1 MALDARGVA
10 VRRLAACCGVVLTW
24 ASAVPAFAAGFQQ
37 KTMRVPL
44 AVTEVERPLI
54 LGRGWLELGLG
65 VDVKDAAGAWTAGG
79 EPRGFG
85 DDATGWLY
93 TTERVD
99 VRYGITRHAEL
110 YARVPIHYARLT
122 GAGAA
127 TTAFGLG
134 DPVAGGRLEWF
145 RKQAP
150 TTSIT
155 SDLYAKLPAGPE
167 APGSTVGTPART
179 TGVPL
184 STGTFDAGVEMAGK
198 HQLGPVAVTAGI
210 AYTHRFSGVT
220 QYRLDIDDAP
230 YAGRFKPGD
239 EVRLRVEPVIQ
250 LGPVAVAAEV
260 AYVRRAMAAI
270 GTSGGASG
278 SELTA
283 VAGSDGWAVDVTP
296 GFTVNVTRGFDLHAG
311 VGVPIR
317 GEDLVFFPLEDL
329 TPTRGLLWSGG
340 MELRY

>member
-1 MALDARGVA
+1 
-10 VRRLAACCGVVLTW
+10 
-24 ASAVPAFAAGFQQ
+24 
-37 KTMRVPL
+37 MRAPL

-79 EPRGFG
+79 EPRAFE
-85 DDATGWLY
+85 DDATRWLY
-93 TTERVD
+93 TTEHVD

-110 YARVPIHYARLT
+110 YARVPLHYVRLN
-122 GAGAA
+122 GGSA
-127 TTAFGLG
+127 TRSAFGLG
-134 DPVAGGRLEWF
+134 DPVVGWRVEWF
-145 RKQAP
+145 RKHAP

-167 APGSTVGTPART
+167 AAGSTGL
-179 TGVPL
+179 PL
-184 STGTFDAGVEMAGK
+184 STGTFDAGVELAGK

-210 AYTHRFSGVT
+210 AYTHKFSGVT
-220 QYRLDIDDAP
+220 QYALDVEEPP

-250 LGPVAVAAEV
+250 LGPIALAAEV
-260 AYVRRAMAAI
+260 AYVRRAMAAVATPSA
-270 GTSGGASG
+270 GLDP
-278 SELTA
+278 ELTA
-283 VAGSDGWAVDVTP
+283 ISGSDGWAVDVTP
-296 GFTVNVTRGFDLHAG
+296 GVTVNVSRGFDLHAS

-329 TPTRGLLWSGG
+329 TPTRGLRWSGG
-340 MELRY
+340 LELRY

>member
-10 VRRLAACCGVVLTW
+10 VRWLAALAGAALAWTP
-24 ASAVPAFAAGFQQ
+24 AGHAFAAGLEA

-65 VDVKDAAGAWTAGG
+65 VEVKDAVGAWTADG

-85 DDATGWLY
+85 SDDTDWLY
-93 TTERVD
+93 TTERID
-99 VRYGITRHAEL
+99 VRYGITRHAEV
-110 YARVPIHYARLT
+110 YARVPVHYERLT
-122 GAGAA
+122 RGGASTA
-127 TTAFGLG
+127 AFGLG
-134 DPVAGGRLEWF
+134 DPLVGWRVEWF
-145 RKQAP
+145 RKHAP

-167 APGSTVGTPART
+167 AAGSTIGTASGA
-179 TGVPL
+179 TGLPL
-184 STGTFDAGVEMAGK
+184 STGTSDAGVELAGK
-198 HQLGPVAVTAGI
+198 HQLGPIAVTAGI
-210 AYTHRFSGVT
+210 AYTHKFSGVT
-220 QYRLDIDDAP
+220 QYALDVEGAP

-250 LGPVAVAAEV
+250 LGPLAVATEV
-260 AYVRRAMAAI
+260 AYRRRAMAAV
-270 GTSGGASG
+270 GTASAADG
-278 SELTA
+278 REFTA

-296 GFTVNVTRGFDLHAG
+296 GVTVNVTRGFDLHAG
-311 VGVPIR
+311 VAVPIR

-329 TPTRGLLWSGG
+329 TPTRGLAWSGG
-340 MELRY
+340 LELRY